1 MSNSALCINKF
12 LEHHPIT
19 ASAPCRIDSGGTWD
33 IKALALPLENIKPLT
48 LNIALNLRTSVTL
61 LPYKPGWVKISSD
74 NFNISEEYQFQE
86 APFNS
91 QFGIF
96 FAVLSFFNFHGLEVV
111 IKSTSPVK
119 AGLGGSSTA
128 TVAAVKVLTIA
139 GKLLGRK
146 TIDEDDILYIS
157 YHMEDAINGGMCG
170 FQDQGAAVFGG
181 INKWTWNYSNRET
194 PFFRESILDED
205 KQRELSKHIL
215 VAYSGKTHIS
225 HKTNRVWVEKFLAGQ
240 TRSGWIEVNNIVNR
254 LANNLKIGEWKEA
267 SKDLIKEVAIRRE
280 ITPEAFTPVI
290 DSLIQESENVGCGAR
305 FAGAGGGGS
314 LWALGD
320 IENINKLRSSW
331 AKILQ
336 ETQKGKILKCSI
348 DPSGVK
354 QIGNSSPLSSP
365 RTQR

>member
-1 MSNSALCINKF
+1 MSNTALCINEF
-12 LEHHPIT
+12 LELHPIT

-33 IKALALPLENIKPLT
+33 IKSLALPLENLKPLT

-61 LPYKPGWVKISSD
+61 LPYKTGWVKISSD
-74 NFNISEEYQFQE
+74 NFNTYESSELPA

-96 FAVLSFFNFHGLEVV
+96 FAIVSFFNFHGVEVV

-128 TVAAVKVLTIA
+128 VVAAIKALSIA
-139 GKLLGRK
+139 GKDLGRK
-146 TIDEDDILYIS
+146 TINEDDILYIS

-170 FQDQGAAVFGG
+170 SQDQGAAVFGG
-181 INKWTWNYSNRET
+181 INKWTWNYSNKEI
-194 PFFRESILDED
+194 PFYRESLLNED

-225 HKTNRVWVEKFLAGQ
+225 HKTNRVWVGEFLAGQ
-240 TRSGWIEVNNIVNR
+240 TRAGWIEVNKIVNR
-254 LANNLKIGEWKEA
+254 LANNLKFGEWKEA

-290 DSLIQESENVGCGAR
+290 DNLIKESEEIGCGAR

-314 LWALGD
+314 LWALGEIED
-320 IENINKLRSSW
+320 INTLRRSW

-336 ETQKGKILKCSI
+336 ETRDGKILECSI

-354 QIGNSSPLSSP
+354 QIGDSSPLSSP